1 MAEIKQGGDQFSS
14 RWGLICTVLGMAV
27 GTGNIWRFPREVAGN
42 NGGAF
47 ILICF
52 LALFAW
58 AVPLITA
65 ESVFGKRTR
74 MANAGAF
81 KVLLGDNWTWV
92 GAWCGMVCVMLGC
105 YYVVVLGWVMKYL
118 SLIFTGF
125 LTQVQQGGVELT
137 SQVWK
142 DFATTPPATEAW
154 MWFVAAVLISAAIIV
169 RGVQGGIE
177 TANKIMIPSI
187 FVLLAVLLVRVL
199 MIPNAWKGL
208 DYMYHIDFADFAN
221 PRIWLAA
228 FTQAAWSSGAGWGMF
243 HVYFVYAA
251 KDEDVQLNAF
261 TATFGDMVAAM
272 LAGMVVLPAV
282 FALAPDPMAVMK
294 SGANGL
300 TFVNLTNLF
309 AHTTGGFF
317 MAVLFFVALFS
328 AALSS
333 VIAMLELAC
342 RNLMDMGFSRPKAT
356 AFSTIFFIVVGTWSA
371 LDNMIF
377 ENQDMTWGVALLM
390 VGLAYAIAAMK
401 FGLEKMWVEDVDNC
415 SDIHVKWMWKA
426 LILFPAWFAFVW
438 GWWVKDAAS
447 WYPGEWYK
455 FWPLQKYTYTPGAM
469 VVEWALLAVIMIAL
483 NGMMAKKLVHSN
495 KLD

>member
-1 MAEIKQGGDQFSS
+1 MAEIKQGGDQFAS
-14 RWGLICTVLGMAV
+14 RWGLIATVLGMAV
-27 GTGNIWRFPREVAGN
+27 GTGNIWRFPREVASN

-52 LALFAW
+52 LALFIW
-58 AVPLITA
+58 AVPLICA
-65 ESVFGKRTR
+65 ESVFGKKTR

-92 GAWCGMVCVMLGC
+92 GAWCAMVCVMLGC

-125 LTQVQQGGVELT
+125 LTQVQAGGTELT
-137 SQVWK
+137 SEVWK
-142 DFATTPPATEAW
+142 NFATTPPAVEAW
-154 MWFVAAVLISAAIIV
+154 MWFVAAVLIAAAIIS

-177 TANKIMIPSI
+177 KANKIMIPSVFI
-187 FVLLAVLLVRVL
+187 LLAILLVRVL
-199 MIPNAWKGL
+199 MLPGAWKGL
-208 DYMYHIDFADFAN
+208 EYMYHVELVDFARPN
-221 PRIWLAA
+221 VWLAA

-251 KDEDVQLNAF
+251 KDEDIMLNAF

-309 AHTTGGFF
+309 AHTTGGFL
-317 MAVLFFVALFS
+317 MAVLFFIALFS

-333 VIAMLELAC
+333 VIAMVELGC

-356 AFSTIFFIVVGTWSA
+356 V
-371 LDNMIF
+371 
-377 ENQDMTWGVALLM
+377 
-390 VGLAYAIAAMK
+390 
-401 FGLEKMWVEDVDNC
+401 
-415 SDIHVKWMWKA
+415 
-426 LILFPAWFAFVW
+426 FV
-438 GWWVKDAAS
+438 
-447 WYPGEWYK
+447 
-455 FWPLQKYTYTPGAM
+455 T
-469 VVEWALLAVIMIAL
+469 
-483 NGMMAKKLVHSN
+483 HSS
-495 KLD
+495 L